1 MNATH
6 DTPHCGSIDLR
17 AFPPSLAEMR
27 LVYDAIDQPG
37 HDTVQA
43 AVAVTQSWERFE
55 VLLSVATFM
64 RAAVAS

>member
-1 MNATH
+1 MIATH
-6 DTPHCGSIDLR
+6 DIPHGGSIDLA
-17 AFPPSLAEMR
+17 AFPPSLAEMS

-37 HDTVQA
+37 HDRVQA

-55 VLLSVATFM
+55 VLYSIATFM